1 MLLRRKTHKGPVG
14 PSCCHRLKLVSL
26 FLGTGGSGESGF
38 TWDIYALAFGGTDG
52 WLSVGMSQGICLLH
66 VLSVSEKQFVL
77 FLGSWKVQS
86 SLYSSASSRSPCWQP
101 INSRACRSLKYLK
114 GCHSSSHSAPCSTL
128 RLIKEL

>member
-66 VLSVSEKQFVL
+66 MFCPCQK
-77 FLGSWKVQS
+77 S
-86 SLYSSASSRSPCWQP
+86 SLWFSSVPGKSSPVCTAVLAHAVP
-101 INSRACRSLKYLK
+101 AAA
-114 GCHSSSHSAPCSTL
+114 H
-128 RLIKEL
+128 